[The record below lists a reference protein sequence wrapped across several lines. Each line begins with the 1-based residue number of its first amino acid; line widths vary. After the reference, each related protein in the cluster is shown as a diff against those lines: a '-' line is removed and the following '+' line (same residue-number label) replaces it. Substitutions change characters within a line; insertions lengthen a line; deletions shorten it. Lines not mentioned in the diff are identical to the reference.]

1 MPAFALT
8 IFAGAFLLFQ
18 VQPLIGKYILPWF
31 GGSPG
36 VWTTCMLFFQM
47 LLLGGYAYAHTVS
60 RRLKPRAQASVHLI
74 LLAAA
79 LATLPVTPD
88 DRWKTTTTGDPTW
101 HILALLAVSLGLP
114 YLVLS
119 ATGPLM
125 QEWFR
130 RLTPGASPYR
140 LYALSNV
147 GSLLALISYPFY
159 FETQFTRKAQA
170 QFWSWGLVFYAV
182 CCAFCAYRL
191 WRQSPGDN
199 RLEEET
205 SADSAPPGLGRRV
218 LWMCLPAA
226 ASILLLAVTNKMC
239 QDVAVIPFLWVLPL
253 ALYLLSFIISFDSP
267 RWYSRFYYT
276 LALVGAMIAVCIA
289 LFEGTDMPIVRQVVI
304 YSATLFVGCMICH
317 GELYH
322 LKPHPKH
329 LTSFY
334 LMIAAGGA
342 VGGLFV
348 ALIAPSLFS
357 NFYEMHLSLGLIVLL
372 LLVISISGRA
382 SLSPAR
388 WRILFVL
395 LAVAAAYGAEKG
407 TVAALEWLR
416 LRDGLRPSPFLEY
429 SGWMRVERYHAVLW
443 LAAGL
448 LVLGGLGWWRR
459 RGREVNW
466 HLMTCSLLGLG
477 LLALATALGVQI
489 HTSSQGAVMSARN
502 FYGVLSVFE
511 YEQDRPDSRYY
522 LLQHGRITHGLQFAS
537 PERAREITSY
547 FGPRSGLG
555 LALRNFPRQQNQR
568 IGLLG
573 LGVGTVAAY
582 GKPGDYIRIYEINP
596 QVKQIAESPFS
607 YIARSEANVEIV
619 MGDGRLS
626 MENEPPQNFDVLIM
640 DAFSSDAV
648 PVHLLT
654 REAFAIYER
663 HLKPDGAILVNISN
677 RYLDLRPVVENAA
690 REFKFQSHT
699 INSEDGGADENGDGG
714 WWLYASTWMIL
725 SRNTEF
731 MGRAALQHA
740 ATPATGNYDAIP
752 LWTDDYSSM
761 FNILQ

>member
-1 MPAFALT
+1 MRAFALT

-47 LLLGGYAYAHTVS
+47 LLLGGYAYAHAIS
-60 RRLKPRAQASVHLI
+60 RRLNPRSQAVVHLV

-79 LATLPVTPD
+79 LATLPITPGD
-88 DRWKTTTTGDPTW
+88 NWKPHGSGDPTW
-101 HILALLAVSLGLP
+101 HILALLTVSLGLP

-130 RLTPGASPYR
+130 RTTPGASPYR

-159 FETQFTRKAQA
+159 FETQFSRQSQA
-170 QFWSWGLVFYAV
+170 QFWSWGLVFYAA
-182 CCAFCAYRL
+182 CCGYCAFRVWKQPTTEVAHERNTDAEIAAPGVSRRTL
-191 WRQSPGDN
+191 W
-199 RLEEET
+199 L
-205 SADSAPPGLGRRV
+205 
-218 LWMCLPAA
+218 CLPAC

-253 ALYLLSFIISFDSP
+253 ALYLLSFIISFDGP

-289 LFEGTDMPIVRQVVI
+289 LFEGTDMPIVQQVVI

-322 LKPHPKH
+322 LKPHPKY

-334 LMIAAGGA
+334 LMIATGGA
-342 VGGLFV
+342 LGGLFV
-348 ALIAPSLFS
+348 ALVAPALFN

-372 LLVISISGRA
+372 FLVISASGRTA
-382 SLSPAR
+382 LTSSR

-395 LAVAAAYGAEKG
+395 LVIAAIYGAEKG
-407 TVAALEWLR
+407 TDAAIAWLR
-416 LRDGLRPSPFLEY
+416 NRDSIGATPRLDYQNWVRADTFHSL
-429 SGWMRVERYHAVLW
+429 LW
-443 LAAGL
+443 IVPVAL
-448 LVLGGLGWWRR
+448 LGWALFRWQRR
-459 RGREVNW
+459 QREVNW
-466 HLMTCSLLGLG
+466 HAMSCGLLGLG
-477 LLALATALGVQI
+477 LVALIVALGMQI
-489 HTSSQGAVMSARN
+489 DSSSRGAVMSARN

-511 YEQDRPDSRYY
+511 YEKDRPDSRYY

-537 PERAREITSY
+537 PLRAREITSY
-547 FGPRSGLG
+547 FGSKSGLG

-573 LGVGTVAAY
+573 LGVGTIAAY

-596 QVKQIAESPFS
+596 QVKQIAETPFT
-607 YIARSEANVEIV
+607 YVAGSEAKIDIV

-626 MENEPPQNFDVLIM
+626 METEPPQDFDILIM

-654 REAFAIYER
+654 KEAFEIYQR

-677 RYLDLRPVVENAA
+677 RFLDLRPVVENAA
-690 REFKFQSHT
+690 DAFKFDVHT
-699 INSEDGGADENGDGG
+699 INSDDGSADESEEAG
-714 WWLYASTWMIL
+714 WWLYSSTWMIL
-725 SRNTEF
+725 SRNEDF
-731 MGRAALQHA
+731 MNRSALRYA
-740 ATPATGNYDAIP
+740 ATREPVVDREIP
-752 LWTDDYSSM
+752 LWTDDYTSM
-761 FNILQ
+761 FKILQ